1 MSINWLHFFTGSL
14 NLSRGDDAEP
24 TLSATA
30 LTQRCMT
37 LAAQLGDALEHET
50 GELSFVSEISN
61 TQAALTLGGR
71 ASEVIE
77 RNAGPKHRVVQL
89 CSLSEEVFA
98 WVGFRERWKR
108 IGKERHFR
116 FLDGG
121 FTIHVGRQGEIF
133 KPQIMRSEWVG
144 RRGNDFHD
152 HIGHPHW
159 QIDILETARGGVPEV
174 PVRFDA
180 GSSPT
185 PILEFKAD
193 QAAPQ
198 IDDVLL
204 KVPIERMHLAS
215 AAPWWQPPKV
225 RVANSPKT
233 VSELDRWILGCV
245 CYIRQELYRC
255 KLV

>member
-1 MSINWLHFFTGSL
+1 MWLSWPGSNQKSVMPATPRNAMSINWLHFFTGSL

-37 LAAQLGDALEHET
+37 LAAQLGDALEHDT
-50 GELSFVSEISN
+50 GELSFVSEISD

-108 IGKERHFR
+108 IGNERHFR

-144 RRGNDFHD
+144 RRGNDYSRSYRTSSLAD
-152 HIGHPHW
+152 RYTGDSSW
-159 QIDILETARGGVPEV
+159 RRARGSGAFRCWFIAHTHCGVQSGPG
-174 PVRFDA
+174 RSTDRRRLA
-180 GSSPT
+180 QSSDR
-185 PILEFKAD
+185 A
-193 QAAPQ
+193 
-198 IDDVLL
+198 
-204 KVPIERMHLAS
+204 HAS
-215 AAPWWQPPKV
+215 SECCTV
-225 RVANSPKT
+225 VATTKSA
-233 VSELDRWILGCV
+233 R
-245 CYIRQELYRC
+245 R
-255 KLV
+255 KLS